1 MNSKVAY
8 MQLYYSKVVKEK
20 KNFNLVVVCEEKK
33 IVGGKREKNYFY
45 NFIR

>member
-20 KNFNLVVVCEEKK
+20 KKNFNLVVVCEEKK
-33 IVGGKREKNYFY
+33 IVGGKR
-45 NFIR
+45 